1 MIYPK
6 FVQFFM
12 HCTKCYFKNKKKRQ
26 KQSVKSTHTGKY
38 LIKGEMIEILAF
50 NTLNSKVIDTYSLI
64 IFSLLGFFMKL
75 LWSRY
80 PTFLTYNEQ
89 ANKRRR
95 KNASIYWNIN
105 LESTKLLNCHS
116 SPHLLRSVLSYS
128 NSLLPCKW
136 VYTVHNRTAS
146 NFMLIYI
153 FL

>member
-1 MIYPK
+1 MMYPK

-38 LIKGEMIEILAF
+38 FVLGKMSF
-50 NTLNSKVIDTYSLI
+50 NHSIRYRVIDTYSVI

-80 PTFLTYNEQ
+80 PTYLTYNEQ
-89 ANKRRR
+89 AYKRR
-95 KNASIYWNIN
+95 KNIASIYWNIN

-116 SPHLLRSVLSYS
+116 LPHLLRSVLSYS
-128 NSLLPCKW
+128 NSLLPWKW
-136 VYTVHNRTAS
+136 VYTLHKRTLY
-146 NFMLIYI
+146 NINWLYL